1 MEVNNT
7 TSRQEHQWF
16 IMRQRASDTVN
27 PEIKKNNNIYVLP
40 DLLGFLLQMPKGEYY
55 DYAQA
60 DFDFGQVHVIWWLS
74 YCQVGAKT
82 SVEPCERIHKMIP
95 ESPCISCDHSVFVH
109 YWMCAMGSYISQVQV
124 LMRSW
129 QPPMKY
135 VSIDFLSALLVG
147 FFASM

>member
-1 MEVNNT
+1 
-7 TSRQEHQWF
+7 
-16 IMRQRASDTVN
+16 MRQRASDTVN

-82 SVEPCERIHKMIP
+82 SVEPWQ
-95 ESPCISCDHSVFVH
+95 ISI
-109 YWMCAMGSYISQVQV
+109 YI
-124 LMRSW
+124 M
-129 QPPMKY
+129 
-135 VSIDFLSALLVG
+135 
-147 FFASM
+147 